1 MKKLRVLVLV
11 HDEVVPPADAPRL
24 HDPATWEYR
33 MELAVA
39 RTLRRLG
46 HEVQV
51 VGVADDLEPIR
62 AAIAAWQPHV
72 AFNILSYFH
81 DVVAYEAN
89 LVAFFELCKLPYTGC
104 NARGIV
110 LAGDKVLAKQVLAW
124 HGIPTP
130 RFLVV
135 APGEPVRVP
144 PGLGFPLLV
153 KTAAEHGSAGIA
165 QASVVQS
172 RSALAARVRWL
183 HATYGGEVLV
193 EPFLSGREF
202 SVGVL
207 GNERPLVL
215 PVWETWFERLPRGQ
229 HAILTARG
237 KWDEHYQRRIGLR
250 SGPAR
255 RLPPALRREL
265 QDLARRT
272 FRALRLSGYA
282 RIDLR
287 LDADGRPHVLE
298 ANVNPDLTPGE
309 DFPLA
314 AQRAGLSYARLLQR
328 LVADGLAFRAAWRRD

>member
-1 MKKLRVLVLV
+1 MKQLRVLVLV
-11 HDEVVPPADAPRL
+11 HDEVVPPADAGRL
-24 HDPATWEYR
+24 LDPATWEYR
-33 MELAVA
+33 MELAVV

-51 VGVADDLEPIR
+51 LGVADDLAPIH
-62 AAIAAWQPHV
+62 AAIATWRPHL

-104 NARGIV
+104 NSRGIV
-110 LAGDKVLAKQVLAW
+110 LAGDKVLAKQVLAA

-130 RFLVV
+130 RFLVA
-135 APGEPVRVP
+135 APGEPVSVP
-144 PGLGFPLLV
+144 PDLAFPLLV

-165 QASVVQS
+165 QASVVQN
-172 RSALAARVRWL
+172 RRALATRVRWL
-183 HATYGGEVLV
+183 QATFGGDVLV
-193 EPFLSGREF
+193 EPFLPGREF

-207 GNERPLVL
+207 GNERPQVL
-215 PVWETWFERLPRGQ
+215 PVWETWFERLPPGQ
-229 HAILTARG
+229 HAILTARS
-237 KWDEHYQRRIGLR
+237 KWDERYQRRVGLR

-255 RLPPALRREL
+255 RVTPTLRREL
-265 QDLARRT
+265 EGLARRT

-282 RIDLR
+282 RIDFR
-287 LDADGRPHVLE
+287 LDAEGRPHVLE

-314 AQRAGLSYARLLQR
+314 AQRAGMSYARLLQR
-328 LVADGLAFRAAWRRD
+328 LVANGLAYRAAWRRD